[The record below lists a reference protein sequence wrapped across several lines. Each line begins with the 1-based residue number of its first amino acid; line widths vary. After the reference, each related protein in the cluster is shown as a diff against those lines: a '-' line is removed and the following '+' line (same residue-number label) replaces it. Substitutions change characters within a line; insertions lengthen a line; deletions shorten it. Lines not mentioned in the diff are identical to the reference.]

1 VAPESLHPNL
11 KLVLRGVAQ
20 VAMVVLLVL
29 GTVHLILATAKLWI
43 SIEYRLPGFPDDA
56 YGFTLEDRLYWSS
69 IDLDFLFSDEGTEY
83 FDEYVLD
90 NGDPMHNDRELKHFV
105 DVKNILSG
113 TRVVFWIGL
122 FGLGVVLTFVGWSQG
137 SNAVWTIVRT
147 GSFWTLAIIGILIF
161 GLVFAFGVIF
171 VGFHEILFDP
181 NTWIFKY
188 SDTFIRLYP
197 ERFWRDVFAFVLA
210 MTLGEAGVLYFL
222 AKRML
227 TR

>member
-1 VAPESLHPNL
+1 
-11 KLVLRGVAQ
+11 
-20 VAMVVLLVL
+20 
-29 GTVHLILATAKLWI
+29 
-43 SIEYRLPGFPDDA
+43 
-56 YGFTLEDRLYWSS
+56 
-69 IDLDFLFSDEGTEY
+69 
-83 FDEYVLD
+83 
-90 NGDPMHNDRELKHFV
+90 V

-122 FGLGVVLTFVGWSQG
+122 FGLGVVLAFIGWSQG
-137 SNAVWTIVRT
+137 GDAVWTIVRT